1 MIKITQEEYRLSNWS
16 GGTTTQ
22 LLIWPPFADYQS
34 RNFAFRI
41 SSATVEQEESTFT
54 SLPGVHRFLSVL
66 DGTLQLTVKQK
77 CQEQVIFLNENEVYE
92 FEGDWEVRSKG
103 QVRDFNLMLKDCN
116 GSMEQIELKH
126 NDKIICEREFGF
138 LFVVNGDATIRN
150 LNIEEAIKLNEGES
164 VFDHLD
170 QKTEYLI
177 QTQQKCS
184 AFFIQAGE
192 LLNA

>member
-22 LLIWPPFADYQS
+22 LLIWPPSADYQS

-103 QVRDFNLMLKDCN
+103 QVRDFNLMLKGCK
-116 GSMEQIELKH
+116 GSMEQIEINH
-126 NDKIICEREFGF
+126 NDLIVCEREFGF
-138 LFVVNGDATIRN
+138 LFLVNGEATFCN
-150 LNIEEAIKLNEGES
+150 LNKEEVIMLNEGES
-164 VFDHLD
+164 LFDHLD

>member
-1 MIKITQEEYRLSNWS
+1 
-16 GGTTTQ
+16 
-22 LLIWPPFADYQS
+22 
-34 RNFAFRI
+34 
-41 SSATVEQEESTFT
+41 
-54 SLPGVHRFLSVL
+54 
-66 DGTLQLTVKQK
+66 
-77 CQEQVIFLNENEVYE
+77 
-92 FEGDWEVRSKG
+92 
-103 QVRDFNLMLKDCN
+103 
-116 GSMEQIELKH
+116 MEQIELKH

-150 LNIEEAIKLNEGES
+150 LNIEEAITLNEGES